1 MGIYFNN
8 TKLYM
13 KIFKHFLCAFLFVS
27 ASTFAQNEIKP
38 ERQAGHTNQ
47 NKFKQLYDEFATP
60 NMFRTGSGA
69 PGPAYYQQQAD
80 YKMDIEIDDVNAKLY
95 GNETIT
101 YTNNSPDELKYL
113 WVQLDQNMRA
123 KDSKTPLI
131 SASGVSPA
139 TTTSGA
145 IKSYLT
151 ERFDGGFNIEHVKD
165 VNGKDLP
172 NTINRTMMRVELPKA
187 MKTGDKFSFKIKWW
201 YNINNHVKE
210 GGRSGYEYFE
220 ENDNKIY
227 VMAQFYPRMAV
238 YNDTEGWQNSQF
250 WGRDEFALPFGDFDV
265 NITVP
270 ADHILDGTGYLVNR
284 EELFTKDM
292 MKRFNQAKKSY
303 DKPVMIVT
311 QAEAEKTEKTK
322 SNKKRTWKLSA
333 QMVRDFGFATSR
345 KFLWDM
351 MAVKVGKKDV
361 MAVSLYS
368 KEGNPLWEEW
378 STQAVAST
386 LKSYSRMTFEYPYH
400 KAISVHAPMGME
412 YPMICYNFGRPDAE
426 GNYSD
431 RTKYGMISVIIHEV
445 GHNFFPMIV
454 NSDERQWTWMDEGLN
469 TFVQYVAEQ
478 DFGEWNPAALSPND
492 KMYPSR
498 RGPAKNIV
506 RYMGGKQDFIA
517 PIMTKGLNTYQ
528 FGSNA
533 YSKPATGLNMLR
545 ETIMGR
551 DLFDYSFREYAN
563 RWMFKHPTPED
574 FFRTMED
581 ASAIDLDWFWRGW
594 FYTTDYTDIG
604 IKEVKKFAVTNNPN
618 DNGKKLAERYNMDP
632 NSLVYFIEEGTEG
645 YDEAAKK
652 AVSIDDLPTVKE
664 YIMDNFTPEEQKG
677 MKKAPKYFYQV
688 TFDKPGGLVMPL
700 IVQYEYADGTQE
712 KVTYPVQ
719 IWRFNDKE
727 VSRTV
732 ASEKEIVAITVD
744 PDLETADIDTSNN
757 SWPREVKDSDF
768 DAFKNKV
775 KN

>member
-1 MGIYFNN
+1 
-8 TKLYM
+8 
-13 KIFKHFLCAFLFVS
+13 
-27 ASTFAQNEIKP
+27 
-38 ERQAGHTNQ
+38 
-47 NKFKQLYDEFATP
+47 
-60 NMFRTGSGA
+60 
-69 PGPAYYQQQAD
+69 
-80 YKMDIEIDDVNAKLY
+80 
-95 GNETIT
+95 
-101 YTNNSPDELKYL
+101 
-113 WVQLDQNMRA
+113 
-123 KDSKTPLI
+123 
-131 SASGVSPA
+131 
-139 TTTSGA
+139 
-145 IKSYLT
+145 
-151 ERFDGGFNIEHVKD
+151 
-165 VNGKDLP
+165 
-172 NTINRTMMRVELPKA
+172 
-187 MKTGDKFSFKIKWW
+187 
-201 YNINNHVKE
+201 
-210 GGRSGYEYFE
+210 
-220 ENDNKIY
+220 
-227 VMAQFYPRMAV
+227 
-238 YNDTEGWQNSQF
+238 
-250 WGRDEFALPFGDFDV
+250 
-265 NITVP
+265 
-270 ADHILDGTGYLVNR
+270 
-284 EELFTKDM
+284 
-292 MKRFNQAKKSY
+292 
-303 DKPVMIVT
+303 
-311 QAEAEKTEKTK
+311 
-322 SNKKRTWKLSA
+322 
-333 QMVRDFGFATSR
+333 
-345 KFLWDM
+345 M
-351 MAVKVGKKDV
+351 MAVKVGGKDV

-386 LKSYSRMTFEYPYH
+386 LKSYSRMTFDYPYH

-492 KMYPSR
+492 KLYPSR

-506 RYMGGKQDFIA
+506 RYMGGNQDFIA

-664 YIMDNFTPEEQKG
+664 YIMDNFTPEEQKA

-700 IVQYEYADGTQE
+700 IVQYEYADGTKE

-719 IWRFNDKE
+719 VWRFNDKE
-727 VSRTV
+727 ISRTV

-757 SWPREVKDSDF
+757 SWPREVKGSDF